1 MEALPSWVEVRS
13 VKPRPEAAAEGLDA
27 GEAGVIDLAVEL
39 DAELVLIDERA
50 AVAVARGKGLNVT
63 GTVGVLMMA
72 AERGLLDRAQTV
84 ARLRQTNFRCREEIY
99 DQLLADAAETGD
111 KR

>member
-50 AVAVARGKGLNVT
+50 AVAVARG
-63 GTVGVLMMA
+63 
-72 AERGLLDRAQTV
+72 RA
-84 ARLRQTNFRCREEIY
+84 
-99 DQLLADAAETGD
+99 
-111 KR
+111 